1 MTQLMLR
8 DTMTHSVEMMTQSTQ
23 MTHFSIKNDTI
34 DENDT
39 FFKKN
44 DTILSSKSC
53 FLNGNKRKVK
63 FQFSTSR
70 KATN

>member
-1 MTQLMLR
+1 MLR

-34 DENDT
+34 EENET
-39 FFKKN
+39 LKKN